1 MSLQKSVKA
10 GDAIKLLA
18 KEEGVTNQQMSMDL
32 NVSPS
37 LVNQMRNNR
46 RNMQQDIAK
55 DSIATYDNPEYIA
68 TIIREFSG
76 GYTTPVLQGKN
87 IERHRLTLAASAVK
101 EMSEAIQSLKNI
113 MLVKPPETLELNEK
127 QEIERIYD
135 EIHEATIFADNLL
148 MQFEHDYHIS
158 KKKRIKLNTPRWKAR
173 GWVQ

>member
-1 MSLQKSVKA
+1 MIQKSAKVGKA
-10 GDAIKLLA
+10 IQLLEE
-18 KEEGVTNQQMSMDL
+18 KEELSNEQISFDL
-32 NVSPS
+32 NVSP
-37 LVNQMRNNR
+37 QMVSHMKNDR
-46 RNMQQDIAK
+46 RVMQQDVAK
-55 DSIATYDNPEYIA
+55 KSIATYDNPEYIA

-76 GYTTPVLQGKN
+76 GLTTPVLQGKN
-87 IERHRLTLAASAVK
+87 IERHRLSLAASAVK

-113 MLVKPPETLELNEK
+113 MLVKPPESLETNEK

-135 EIHEATIFADNLL
+135 EIHEATIFGENLL

>member
-1 MSLQKSVKA
+1 MLKKSARV
-10 GDAIKLLA
+10 GQAIKILEQGEDL
-18 KEEGVTNQQMSMDL
+18 TNDQLSFDL
-32 NVSPS
+32 NVSP
-37 LVNQMRNNR
+37 QMVSHMKNDR
-46 RNMQQDIAK
+46 RVMQQDIAK

>member
-1 MSLQKSVKA
+1 MLKKSARV
-10 GDAIKLLA
+10 GQAIKILEQDEDL
-18 KEEGVTNQQMSMDL
+18 TNDQLSFDL
-32 NVSPS
+32 NVSP
-37 LVNQMRNNR
+37 QMVSHMKNDR
-46 RNMQQDIAK
+46 RVMQQDIAK

-76 GYTTPVLQGKN
+76 GYTTPVLQGKK